1 MMQDPSRP
9 AEKSPAETGPFRRG
23 VRKTL
28 PLLIGTTL
36 FGLGTGAATAQAP
49 IPELALFAMP
59 VAIYAGV
66 GQLAF
71 AQLYTL
77 GTPFPAIAVTL
88 ILINL
93 RYIIYS
99 AIASVWPRPKSLLQ
113 RLLGPFLVTETSF
126 ALGLNEPLA
135 DRFRFLLGVGTALWS
150 TWVVTCTIGTLLSSQ
165 LPPLK
170 HGYAIPA
177 IVLAPILMNL
187 MKGRQKAML
196 ALVAIGFGLLLSGV
210 PYRLGPLLAG
220 LIAVA
225 GALLFERVWKA
236 WR

>member
-1 MMQDPSRP
+1 MREQFRESGGAPSR
-9 AEKSPAETGPFRRG
+9 ASPFRRG
-23 VRKTL
+23 VVKTL
-28 PLLIGTTL
+28 PLLIGTAL

-49 IPELALFAMP
+49 IPDLALFSMP
-59 VAIYAGV
+59 FVLYAGV

-77 GTPFPAIAVTL
+77 GTPFAAIATTL

-99 AIASVWPRPKSLLQ
+99 AMASAWPRPKNLLQ

-126 ALGLNEPLA
+126 ALALSERA
-135 DRFRFLLGVGTALWS
+135 EDRFRFLLGVGAALWS
-150 TWVVTCTIGTLLSSQ
+150 TWVVTCTIGTVLSSQ

-177 IVLAPILMNL
+177 IVLGPVLVNL
-187 MKGRQKAML
+187 IKGRQKLML
-196 ALVAIGFGLLLSGV
+196 AALAICLGLALNGV
-210 PYRLGPLLAG
+210 PYRLGPLIAG
-220 LIAVA
+220 VTAVA
-225 GALLFERVWKA
+225 IAMLGERIWRA

>member
-1 MMQDPSRP
+1 MSADQEERSLP
-9 AEKSPAETGPFRRG
+9 PFRRG
-23 VRKTL
+23 VAKTL

-59 VAIYAGV
+59 AALYAGV

-77 GTPFPAIAVTL
+77 GTPFAAIAATL

-93 RYIIYS
+93 RYIIYA
-99 AIASVWPRPKSLLQ
+99 AIASAWPRPKSVLQ
-113 RLLGPFLVTETSF
+113 RLLGPFVVTETSF
-126 ALGLNEPLA
+126 ALALNEPLA
-135 DRFRFLLGVGTALWS
+135 DRFRFLLGVGAALWS
-150 TWVVTCTIGTLLSSQ
+150 TWVVTCIIGTLLSSQ

-187 MKGRQKAML
+187 MKGRQKATL
-196 ALVAIGFGLLLSGV
+196 AIIAIGFGVALSGV
-210 PYRLGPLLAG
+210 PYRLGPLIAG
-220 LIAVA
+220 LIAVIVVMV
-225 GALLFERVWKA
+225 FERAWQA

>member
-1 MMQDPSRP
+1 MSADREERSVM
-9 AEKSPAETGPFRRG
+9 PFRRG
-23 VRKTL
+23 VMKAL

-49 IPELALFAMP
+49 IPDLALFAMP

-77 GTPFPAIAVTL
+77 GTPFAAIAATL

-99 AIASVWPRPKSLLQ
+99 AIASAWPRPNSLLQ

-126 ALGLNEPLA
+126 ALALNEPPA
-135 DRFRFLLGVGTALWS
+135 DRFRFLLGVGAALWS
-150 TWVVTCTIGTLLSSQ
+150 TWVATCTIGTLLSSQ

-187 MKGRQKAML
+187 MKGRQKAIL
-196 ALVAIGFGLLLSGV
+196 AIIAVGFGLALSGV
-210 PYRLGPLLAG
+210 PYRLGPLMAG
-220 LIAVA
+220 LAAVA
-225 GALLFERVWKA
+225 VAMLFERMWRA

>member
-1 MMQDPSRP
+1 MKEEQRAS
-9 AEKSPAETGPFRRG
+9 PFRRG
-23 VRKTL
+23 VARAL

-49 IPELALFAMP
+49 IADVALFAMP
-59 VAIYAGV
+59 AVIYAGV

-77 GTPFPAIAVTL
+77 GVPLAAIAMTL
-88 ILINL
+88 VLINL
-93 RYIIYS
+93 RYMIYA
-99 AIASVWPRPKSLLQ
+99 AIAGAWPRPRSLLQ

-126 ALGLNEPLA
+126 ALALNEPLA
-135 DRFRFLLGVGTALWS
+135 ERFRFLLGVGAALWS
-150 TWVVTCTIGTLLSSQ
+150 TWVVSCTIGTLLSSQ

-187 MKGRQKAML
+187 VKSRQKAVL
-196 ALVAIGFGLLLSGV
+196 AAIAIGFGLLLSGV
-210 PYRLGPLLAG
+210 PYRLGPLIAGIAGVTLVLLAER
-220 LIAVA
+220 IWR
-225 GALLFERVWKA
+225 GAR
-236 WR
+236 